1 MGAVHGSLLRKNKA
15 LEETKKELERDL
27 DDKELQI
34 NAKKKEQQRSTRR
47 LKTQLSQQEAL
58 SSELAQRLQE
68 EKDILYDKAKLRAV
82 RQLVNVDGRGRV
94 MNKTISDPD
103 VSVATLDREN
113 QWNREPLSSAKS
125 NQDVSRNPIPTPRR
139 SVAVS
144 NPRYRRSRSAGVMV
158 DHQAANAV
166 PTNTIMQPSN
176 LKKKRSVTKLSERDL
191 LDPKTSNYALTTQ
204 EQDSDG
210 DIVTT
215 IYKADVNPT
224 CSGGRQV
231 IINDIETL
239 TQKSPEKS
247 PVLRTRRS
255 KRSFEEAQNE

>member
-1 MGAVHGSLLRKNKA
+1 MNTLL
-15 LEETKKELERDL
+15 
-27 DDKELQI
+27 
-34 NAKKKEQQRSTRR
+34 
-47 LKTQLSQQEAL
+47 QLSKL
-58 SSELAQRLQE
+58 CYICHLLILQ
-68 EKDILYDKAKLRAV
+68 
-82 RQLVNVDGRGRV
+82 
-94 MNKTISDPD
+94 
-103 VSVATLDREN
+103 
-113 QWNREPLSSAKS
+113 
-125 NQDVSRNPIPTPRR
+125 

-215 IYKADVNPT
+215 IYKVHIFVFQNY
-224 CSGGRQV
+224 QLL
-231 IINDIETL
+231 IMINCRLMSIQLAQEDDKLLSMT
-239 TQKSPEKS
+239 
-247 PVLRTRRS
+247 S
-255 KRSFEEAQNE
+255 KR